1 MGAAAALGAALWAA
15 TNLLLRGQVTKL
27 YAVKLVGA
35 GKTAT
40 LNASAPIFGLLG
52 AVVFL
57 HERPS
62 RRNVVGALVA
72 FLGITLVA

>member
-1 MGAAAALGAALWAA
+1 MLA
-15 TNLLLRGQVTKL
+15 
-27 YAVKLVGA
+27 GA

-52 AVVFL
+52 SALFL
-57 HERPS
+57 HGRPS

-72 FLGITLVA
+72 FPGITLIA